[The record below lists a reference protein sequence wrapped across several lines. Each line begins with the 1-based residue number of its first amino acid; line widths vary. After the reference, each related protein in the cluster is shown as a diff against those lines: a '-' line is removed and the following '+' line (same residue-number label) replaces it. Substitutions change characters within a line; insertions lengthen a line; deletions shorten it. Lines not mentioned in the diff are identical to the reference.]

1 MTGTRIS
8 AAANYSSDPSA
19 MDFTM
24 YFLFSFTEYGVI
36 PVILYTTIWHEKP
49 SSPSTQH
56 ETSAGGICTVGDMAV
71 VVVCNKTGGDA
82 NTAVGTAS
90 MGDDGLITMGIL
102 VAGMKMQAGL
112 GVVDAV

>member
-1 MTGTRIS
+1 
-8 AAANYSSDPSA
+8 
-19 MDFTM
+19 M

-56 ETSAGGICTVGDMAV
+56 ETSADGICTVGDMAV
-71 VVVCNKTGGDA
+71 VVVCTKTGGDA

-90 MGDDGLITMGIL
+90 MGDDGLIDGNPTMGIL
-102 VAGMKMQAGL
+102 VADMKMHAGL
-112 GVVDAV
+112 SAVDAV